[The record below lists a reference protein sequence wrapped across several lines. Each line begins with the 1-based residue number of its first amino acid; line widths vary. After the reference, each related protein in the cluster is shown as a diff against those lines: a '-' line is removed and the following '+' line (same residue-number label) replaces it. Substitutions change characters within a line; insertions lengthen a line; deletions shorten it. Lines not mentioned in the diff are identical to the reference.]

1 MTDIQK
7 NKIKLFKRY
16 INMAKTSCESYNN
29 TNGLIADRSKY
40 YYDLAERLVAPYG
53 IKCDYP
59 GLYPTFIITVGD
71 KIYNEYTIENAFIRI
86 NEMEKENE

>member
-16 INMAKTSCESYNN
+16 INMAKTSWESYNN

-40 YYDLAERLVAPYG
+40 YYDLAERLVAH
-53 IKCDYP
+53 
-59 GLYPTFIITVGD
+59 
-71 KIYNEYTIENAFIRI
+71 IR
-86 NEMEKENE
+86 NKV